1 MKKIAIITARGGSKR
16 IPNKNIKF
24 FLGKPIISYAIKIAI
39 NSNLFDEVMVSTDSK
54 EIADI
59 SIKYGA
65 KVPFLRSDINSND
78 FATTPDVIFEVI
90 NSYKKLNK
98 KFDFGC
104 CIYPTAP
111 LITNEELVSALE
123 LLMYKKFDSVFP
135 VIPFSYPIQRALK
148 VTHENKVEMVNPKL
162 YRTRSQDLET
172 LYHDAGQ
179 FYWFNVDSVI
189 RKKKLWTNNSAVI
202 KINEIDSQDIDNEE
216 DWKLAEIKYNLKFKN
231 NE

>member
-1 MKKIAIITARGGSKR
+1 MKKLAIITARGGSKR

-90 NSYKKLNK
+90 NCYKKLNK
-98 KFDFGC
+98 KFDLGC

-111 LITNEELVSALE
+111 LITNEELISALE

-148 VTHENKVEMVNPKL
+148 VTDQDKVEMVNPKL

-179 FYWFNVDSVI
+179 FYWFNVNSVI

-216 DWKLAEIKYNLKFKN
+216 DWKLAEIKYNLKFKK

>member
-1 MKKIAIITARGGSKR
+1 
-16 IPNKNIKF
+16 
-24 FLGKPIISYAIKIAI
+24 
-39 NSNLFDEVMVSTDSK
+39 
-54 EIADI
+54 
-59 SIKYGA
+59 
-65 KVPFLRSDINSND
+65 
-78 FATTPDVIFEVI
+78 
-90 NSYKKLNK
+90 
-98 KFDFGC
+98 
-104 CIYPTAP
+104 
-111 LITNEELVSALE
+111 
-123 LLMYKKFDSVFP
+123 
-135 VIPFSYPIQRALK
+135 
-148 VTHENKVEMVNPKL
+148 MVNPKL